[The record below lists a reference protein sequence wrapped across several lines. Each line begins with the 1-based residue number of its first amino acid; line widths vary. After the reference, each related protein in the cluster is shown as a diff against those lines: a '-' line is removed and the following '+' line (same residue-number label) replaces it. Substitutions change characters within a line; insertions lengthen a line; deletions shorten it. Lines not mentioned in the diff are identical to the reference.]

1 MSAPI
6 RRFPRH
12 TWLGVAIL
20 IGAELGVAAGSR
32 LLTTWL
38 TPIAWTG
45 TILAV
50 DGCVRRVRGES
61 WLTTRAREAPFLFLA
76 SVGIW
81 LLFEAYNFHLRN
93 WAYLGVP
100 HNPLLRDLAYAW
112 SFSTIAPAVFEIA
125 DLVQGILGRRS
136 GGVDPRIAGKGSS
149 GSISILVGLAF
160 VIVPLILPSSIASY
174 LFGAV
179 WLGFIF
185 LVDPINERLGARS
198 LRRLWRSGDRSPILS
213 LLLAGLICGF
223 LWETWNYQAMRAG
236 GAYWVYEIPDALR
249 IFGLRYGQMPVL
261 GLLGFPPFALELS
274 CLYTLFRTLLR
285 LDRRVQNSW
294 GD

>member
-1 MSAPI
+1 MSPPI
-6 RRFPRH
+6 RRFPLH
-12 TWLGVAIL
+12 TWVGLAIL
-20 IGAELGVAAGSR
+20 IGAELGVAAGNR

-45 TILAV
+45 TILVV
-50 DGCVRRVRGES
+50 DGCVRRVRGVS

-76 SVGIW
+76 SIGIW
-81 LLFEAYNFHLRN
+81 LMFEAYNFHLRN

-100 HNPLLRDLAYAW
+100 PNPLLRDLAYAW

-125 DLVQGILGRRS
+125 DLVEVVLGRRRK
-136 GGVDPRIAGKGSS
+136 GGDPALAEIGGPR
-149 GSISILVGLAF
+149 SISILAGLSL
-160 VIVPLILPSSIASY
+160 VIVPLTLPSSVASY

-179 WLGFIF
+179 WIGFIF

-198 LRRLWRSGDRSPILS
+198 LRRLWKSGDRSQVFS

-236 GAYWVYEIPDALR
+236 GAYWVYTIPDALR
-249 IFGLRYGQMPVL
+249 VFGLHFGQMPVL

-274 CLYTLFRTLLR
+274 CLYTLFRTLFH
-285 LDRRVQNSW
+285 LDRGIGSSR
-294 GD
+294 GA

>member
-1 MSAPI
+1 MSTPT
-6 RRFPRH
+6 RRFPSH
-12 TWLGVAIL
+12 TWLGLAIL
-20 IGAELGVAAGSR
+20 IGAELGVAARSR
-32 LLTTWL
+32 LLATWL

-50 DGCVRRVRGES
+50 DGCVRRLRGHS

-93 WAYLGVP
+93 WAYLNVP
-100 HNPLLRDLAYAW
+100 PNPLLRDLAYAW

-125 DLVQGILGRRS
+125 DLIEGVLARRP
-136 GGVDPRIAGKGSS
+136 GGVDPAVARKGSL
-149 GSISILVGLAF
+149 GYVSIFAGLAL
-160 VIVPLILPSSIASY
+160 VIVPLLLPASIASC

-198 LRRLWRSGDRSPILS
+198 LRRLWRSGDRSPIFS

-236 GAYWVYEIPDALR
+236 GAYWVYTIPDALR
-249 IFGLRYGQMPVL
+249 VSGLHFGQMPVL

-274 CLYTLFRTLLR
+274 CLYTLFRSLLK
-285 LDRRVQNSW
+285 LDRRAQASRVA
-294 GD
+294 

>member
-1 MSAPI
+1 MSTPV
-6 RRFPRH
+6 RRFPLH
-12 TWLGVAIL
+12 TWVGLAIV
-20 IGAELGVAAGSR
+20 IGTELGVAAGNR

-45 TILAV
+45 TILVV
-50 DGCVRRVRGES
+50 DGCVRRLRGES
-61 WLTTRAREAPFLFLA
+61 WLTTRAREAPFLFLT
-76 SVGIW
+76 SIGIW
-81 LLFEAYNFHLRN
+81 LMFEVYNFHLRN

-100 HNPLLRDLAYAW
+100 DNPLLRDLAYAW

-125 DLVQGILGRRS
+125 DLLEVLLGRSRND
-136 GGVDPRIAGKGSS
+136 VDPSLPETGGG
-149 GSISILVGLAF
+149 GSISILVGLCL
-160 VIVPLILPSSIASY
+160 VVVPLTLPASIAKY

-179 WLGFIF
+179 WIGFIF

-198 LRRLWRSGDRSPILS
+198 LRRLWRSGDRSPIFS

-236 GAYWVYEIPDALR
+236 GAYWVYTIPDALR
-249 IFGLRYGQMPVL
+249 VFGLHFGQMPVL

-274 CLYTLFRTLLR
+274 CLYTLFRTLLN
-285 LDRRVQNSW
+285 LDRRIHNSREA
-294 GD
+294 

>member
-1 MSAPI
+1 MSSPI
-6 RRFPRH
+6 RRFPLH
-12 TWLGVAIL
+12 TWVGLAIL
-20 IGAELGVAAGSR
+20 IVAELGVAAGNL

-50 DGCVRRVRGES
+50 DGCVRRVRGKS

-76 SVGIW
+76 SIGIW
-81 LLFEAYNFHLRN
+81 LMFEAYNFHLRN

-100 HNPLLRDLAYAW
+100 PNPVLRDLAYAW

-125 DLVQGILGRRS
+125 DLLEVLLGRNRHDADPS
-136 GGVDPRIAGKGSS
+136 LPEMGGG
-149 GSISILVGLAF
+149 GSISILVGLSL
-160 VIVPLILPSSIASY
+160 VVVPLTLPASIAKY

-179 WLGFIF
+179 WVGFIF

-198 LRRLWRSGDRSPILS
+198 LRRLWRSGDRSPIFS

-236 GAYWVYEIPDALR
+236 GAYWVYTIPEALR
-249 IFGLRYGQMPVL
+249 VFGLHFGQMPVL

-274 CLYTLFRTLLR
+274 CLYTLFRTLLN
-285 LDRRVQNSW
+285 LDRRIHISREA
-294 GD
+294 

>member
-1 MSAPI
+1 MSPPI
-6 RRFPRH
+6 RRFPLH
-12 TWLGVAIL
+12 TWVGLAIL
-20 IGAELGVAAGSR
+20 IGAELGVAAGNR

-45 TILAV
+45 TILVV
-50 DGCVRRVRGES
+50 DGCVRRVRGVS

-76 SVGIW
+76 SIGIW
-81 LLFEAYNFHLRN
+81 LMFEAYNFHLRN

-100 HNPLLRDLAYAW
+100 PNPLLRDLAYAW

-125 DLVQGILGRRS
+125 DFVEIVLGRRRK
-136 GGVDPRIAGKGSS
+136 GGDPALAEIGGPR
-149 GSISILVGLAF
+149 SISILAGLSL
-160 VIVPLILPSSIASY
+160 VIVPLTLPSSVASY

-179 WLGFIF
+179 WIGFIF

-198 LRRLWRSGDRSPILS
+198 LRRLWKSGDRSQVFS

-236 GAYWVYEIPDALR
+236 GAYWVYTIPDALR
-249 IFGLRYGQMPVL
+249 VFGLHFGQMPVL

-274 CLYTLFRTLLR
+274 CLYTLFRTLFH
-285 LDRRVQNSW
+285 LDRGIGSSR
-294 GD
+294 GA